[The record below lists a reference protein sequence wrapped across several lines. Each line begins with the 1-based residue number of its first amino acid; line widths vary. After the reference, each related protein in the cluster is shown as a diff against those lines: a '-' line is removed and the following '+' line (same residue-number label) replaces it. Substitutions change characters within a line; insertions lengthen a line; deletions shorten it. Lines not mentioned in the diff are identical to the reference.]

1 MSDRNAKVH
10 RLSILVVDD
19 HEDMLEVLQ
28 QLLTPRGF
36 DVHVASNVKEA
47 MEIVASRA
55 PEVIVTDLE
64 MPDVDG
70 FALCRSLRRWASHG
84 EGAMVPV
91 LALTGS
97 SDTDLDAR
105 AAAAGFT
112 DVLRKPCPGPQLATA
127 VCRAL
132 VRQHAAAN
140 DDPRAFGFT
149 RADAGAAMA
158 RRATR

>member
-1 MSDRNAKVH
+1 MADPKHH
-10 RLSILVVDD
+10 RLSVLVVDD
-19 HEDMLEVLQ
+19 HEETLEVLE

-36 DVHVASNVKEA
+36 DVHVASSVKEA
-47 MEIVASRA
+47 MEIVAAHA
-55 PEVIVTDLE
+55 PEVVVTDLE

-70 FALCRSLRRWASHG
+70 FALCKALRRWASHG
-84 EGAMVPV
+84 ESAMVPV

-97 SDTDLDAR
+97 TDADLDAR

-112 DVLRKPCPGPQLATA
+112 EVLRKPCPGPELATA

-140 DDPRAFGFT
+140 EDPRAFGFT
-149 RADAGAAMA
+149 RVRAGAATA
-158 RRATR
+158 PRATR

>member
-1 MSDRNAKVH
+1 MADRKHH
-10 RLSILVVDD
+10 RVSILVVDD
-19 HEDMLEVLQ
+19 HEETLEVLQ

-36 DVHVASNVKEA
+36 DVHIASSVKEA
-47 MEIVASRA
+47 MEIVATHS

-70 FALCRSLRRWASHG
+70 FALCKALRRWASHG

-97 SDTDLDAR
+97 TDASLDAR
-105 AAAAGFT
+105 AAEAGFT
-112 DVLRKPCPGPQLATA
+112 DVLRKPCPGPALATA

-140 DDPRAFGFT
+140 DDPRPFGFT
-149 RADAGAAMA
+149 RAGGEAATA
-158 RRATR
+158 LRTVR

>member
-1 MSDRNAKVH
+1 MTERNAKHH
-10 RLSILVVDD
+10 RVSILVVDD
-19 HEDMLEVLQ
+19 HEETLEVLQ

-36 DVHVASNVKEA
+36 DVHVASSVKEA
-47 MEIVASRA
+47 MEVVAARM

-70 FALCRSLRRWASHG
+70 FALCKALRRWTSHG
-84 EGAMVPV
+84 EGAVVPV

-97 SDTDLDAR
+97 TDPSLDVR
-105 AAAAGFT
+105 AAQAGFT
-112 DVLRKPCPGPQLATA
+112 EVLRKPCPGPTLATA

-132 VRQHAAAN
+132 VRQHCAAN

-149 RADAGAAMA
+149 RADGGAATA
-158 RRATR
+158 VRPVR